1 MSLLLELISSR
12 VELRRVAVGPQG
24 PEYAGPCPL
33 CGGSDRFHVW
43 PEQETGGKCGAGR
56 FWCRRCDIKGDAIE
70 YLRQVD
76 GMSFREACARLGLA
90 LPDRQQEQRYQAPP
104 ALPRAQGFTPR
115 ADEVSRALIA
125 AKWSEAAE
133 TFLAAAQARLRAT
146 KSAQEWL
153 SARGLNERAIRVF
166 GLGYHES
173 SRGGDSYRRRADWGL
188 PEKTGK
194 DGQPKKLWLPA
205 GWVIANRDSAG
216 RLLQLRIRRRPADIA
231 RFGEG
236 IKYLPVEGS
245 GQASMVL
252 YPRAEVFVVVESG
265 FDAILIANQFSGK
278 VGAVTGWNSSA
289 RPDARA
295 HEILSRSALILGA
308 LDYDQGGDA
317 QQEWWAR
324 EYRQYRRLPALPGG
338 AKDPGDAVKA
348 GVNVFA
354 WVRDG
359 MPWMMARKLGLG
371 GKPRQQTPDAPQVV
385 EITRPNGQVIYATDD
400 KASWHSYAAAG
411 QVVLTGH
418 EIQRMERAIA
428 GEKDREACIDAIC
441 LVKKIFPG
449 AYIRGGRKGK

>member
-1 MSLLLELISSR
+1 MMSILLELISSR

-43 PEQETGGKCGAGR
+43 PEQETGSKCGAGR

-76 GMSFREACARLGLA
+76 GMNFREACARLGLA

-104 ALPRAQGFTPR
+104 ALPRAQGFMPR
-115 ADEVSRALIA
+115 QDEGSRALIA
-125 AKWSEAAE
+125 AKWLAAAE
-133 TFLAAAQARLRAT
+133 AFLAAAQTRLRAT

-153 SARGLNERAIRVF
+153 SARGLNERAVRVF

-289 RPDARA
+289 RPNARA
-295 HEILSRSALILGA
+295 HRILSRSALILGA

-317 QQEWWAR
+317 QQEWWVR

-338 AKDPGDAVKA
+338 AKDPGDAFRA

-359 MPWMMARKLGLG
+359 MPWMMVRKLGLG
-371 GKPRQQTPDAPQVV
+371 GKPRNQATDAPMVL
-385 EITRPNGQVIYATDD
+385 EITRPNGRVIYATDD
-400 KASWHSYAAAG
+400 PAIQASCKAAG
-411 QVVLTGH
+411 RVVVNTREMQCL
-418 EIQRMERAIA
+418 QRAVQNE
-428 GEKDREACIDAIC
+428 ENREVCIDTV
-441 LVKKIFPG
+441 LDTLEIFQG
-449 AYIRGGRKGK
+449 SIVGGRKA